1 MKIWICWFTISNFT
15 NLKIAFERAQVFA
28 SAERLLNRLLAIFA
42 SAQPPKEISQILNL
56 VVTGFFSRC
65 HTRLVCLKNVLFTL
79 KFHFSFLRKQFNSTI
94 ALSNIE
100 FATIIWENFGEFA
113 GILPNPLTDCKSGI
127 KLSKLGIQIE
137 SVARSAGVM
146 PLQFCLLGGLSI
158 VHRAMSGDVSLLIP
172 FNC

>member
-1 MKIWICWFTISNFT
+1 MRRPQLPCHSIPYCPIGLHVNSNFGWENFFQKFWLETPKT
-15 NLKIAFERAQVFA
+15 NAKFSKDIASNWKNPHFQWENFSSYQNNFFFQP
-28 SAERLLNRLLAIFA
+28 SHLCLNSI
-42 SAQPPKEISQILNL
+42 
-56 VVTGFFSRC
+56 
-65 HTRLVCLKNVLFTL
+65 
-79 KFHFSFLRKQFNSTI
+79 I

-100 FATIIWENFGEFA
+100 FATTIWENFGEFA